1 MLHREAEFEQAELER
16 ALAIS
21 LAIEEERLRSLALI
35 DRDHELDH
43 SLSSEAKI
51 GVSYSYNT
59 AKVCIPIYDI
69 YACVIDIYAF
79 VI

>member
-43 SLSSEAKI
+43 SLSSEAKS
-51 GVSYSYNT
+51 GAGYNT
-59 AKVCIPIYDI
+59 AKVCICS
-69 YACVIDIYAF
+69 CVENVSTHCYMRMCCC
-79 VI
+79 